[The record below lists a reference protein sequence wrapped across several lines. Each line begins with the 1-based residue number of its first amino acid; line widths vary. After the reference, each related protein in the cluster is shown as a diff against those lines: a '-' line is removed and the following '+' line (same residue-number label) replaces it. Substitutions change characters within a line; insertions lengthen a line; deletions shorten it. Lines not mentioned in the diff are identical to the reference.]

1 MIVNG
6 DTLTDLRIRDLI
18 DHHERTGALVTM
30 ALIPNPRPDI
40 YGGVRV
46 EDGWITGFTRPG
58 TPERSYHFIGVQAVH
73 AEALST
79 LEDGVPAESVNWL
92 YPRLI
97 RESPRAVAAFV
108 VDAPFSDIGTPADYL
123 QTSLD
128 LAGREGD
135 HLVSGARTDIHPS
148 ASLTRTAVWDDV
160 TIGENAVLER
170 LHRRRRGA
178 GDARSALPPLCAGA
192 VDRRA
197 GRAGRAARRKPP
209 GPAVLKAG
217 VR

>member
-1 MIVNG
+1 MLGSAGGPRHALPLLIDGSGAAGAADSFVIVNG

-18 DHHERTGALVTM
+18 DHHERAGARVTM

-97 RESPRAVAAFV
+97 RESPRA
-108 VDAPFSDIGTPADYL
+108 
-123 QTSLD
+123 
-128 LAGREGD
+128 AGG
-135 HLVSGARTDIHPS
+135 V
-148 ASLTRTAVWDDV
+148 
-160 TIGENAVLER
+160 
-170 LHRRRRGA
+170 RRRRTVQRHRHPGRLLADVA
-178 GDARSALPPLCAGA
+178 GP
-192 VDRRA
+192 RRA
-197 GRAGRAARRKPP
+197 RGRPSRQRREDRHPSI
-209 GPAVLKAG
+209 G
-217 VR
+217 VADSNRGLG

>member
-1 MIVNG
+1 MGTPGAGIRGRSAPRAAPADRRIGRRRRTDSFVIVNG

-18 DHHERTGALVTM
+18 DQHERSGRAVTM

-58 TPERSYHFIGVQAVH
+58 TPERNYHFIGVQAVH

-79 LEDGVPAESVNWL
+79 LDGWRAGRV
-92 YPRLI
+92 
-97 RESPRAVAAFV
+97 RELALSAAHPGDRPGRVAAFV

-148 ASLTRTAVWDDV
+148 AS
-160 TIGENAVLER
+160 
-170 LHRRRRGA
+170 
-178 GDARSALPPLCAGA
+178 
-192 VDRRA
+192 
-197 GRAGRAARRKPP
+197 
-209 GPAVLKAG
+209 
-217 VR
+217 